1 MNRTV
6 ALWALA
12 LAMAAPAGCQ
22 RDSSTPEGD
31 AVRQQPVPRGG
42 EIGREAPDAAA
53 SPRPTV
59 PGLHAQALVGRYSD
73 GDTRLELRAD
83 GSYVQSLQA
92 GGSTLSVQGR
102 WSGAGPKALLLA
114 PASASAKDVR
124 FEVVSD
130 LELRSADGT
139 HTFRRARAP

>member
-6 ALWALA
+6 AVCALA
-12 LAMAAPAGCQ
+12 LAMAALAGCE
-22 RDSSTPEGD
+22 RESSTLEGD
-31 AVRQQPVPRGG
+31 AGRQPVPRG
-42 EIGREAPDAAA
+42 EELRRETPNAAA
-53 SPRPTV
+53 SSPSSV
-59 PGLHAQALVGRYSD
+59 PGLDARALAGSYSD
-73 GDTRLELRAD
+73 GDTRLELRAN

-102 WSGAGPKALLLA
+102 WSGVGSKTLLLA
-114 PASASAKDVR
+114 PASASAEDVR

-130 LELRSADGT
+130 LELRSVDGI

>member
-6 ALWALA
+6 ALCALA
-12 LAMAAPAGCQ
+12 LAMTAPIGCK
-22 RDSSTPEGD
+22 RESPTPEGD
-31 AVRQQPVPRGG
+31 AGRQPVPRGE
-42 EIGREAPDAAA
+42 EIRREAPDAAA

-59 PGLHAQALVGRYSD
+59 PGLDARALVGSYSD

-102 WSGAGPKALLLA
+102 WSGAGPRTLLLT
-114 PASASAKDVR
+114 PASASAENVR
-124 FEVVSD
+124 FEVLSD
-130 LELRSADGT
+130 LELRSVDGT
-139 HTFRRARAP
+139 HTFRRARVP

>member
-6 ALWALA
+6 GLCALA
-12 LAMAAPAGCQ
+12 LAMTALTGCQ

-31 AVRQQPVPRGG
+31 AGRQPVSRG
-42 EIGREAPDAAA
+42 EETRREARDAAA
-53 SPRPTV
+53 SPRSTV
-59 PGLHAQALVGRYSD
+59 PGFDVRSLVGGYSD

-83 GSYVQSLQA
+83 GSYMQSLHA

-102 WSGAGPKALLLA
+102 WSGVGSKTLLLA
-114 PASASAKDVR
+114 PASASAEDVR

-130 LELRSADGT
+130 LELRSVDGT
-139 HTFRRARAP
+139 HTFRRARSP